1 MNHDHALPQIA
12 ANIRAVGR
20 HERTVLTQEAFELF
34 ISPSADEWLSFA
46 TPLLASP
53 VGGSW
58 ATAVADLQA
67 AFATYGRRP
76 RLEYIADL
84 HPTLAP
90 ALEAAGLVCQSNN
103 PIMWLAT
110 AELAPPPQPFPPAR
124 YQRLTAEDEP
134 LLRSYL
140 RQQSIAFGGT
150 GGDDS
155 YGWLPTMQSGLANGL
170 VWGAV
175 LAQGDGLVSGAV
187 IQMGNGLGE
196 LAGVWTAPE
205 WRGRGLAYAVCQQLL
220 AEYTAAGYAGCWLS
234 AAEGAQRLYEK
245 LGFAVV
251 GTQLNY
257 GMANDT

>member
-1 MNHDHALPQIA
+1 MKHNHALHQIE

-20 HERTVLTQEAFELF
+20 QERTVLTQEAFELF

-53 VGGSW
+53 AGGSW

-67 AFATYGRRP
+67 AFATHGRRP

-90 ALEAAGLVCQSNN
+90 ALEEGGLVCQSNN
-103 PIMWLAT
+103 PVMWLAT
-110 AELAPPPQPFPPAR
+110 AELAPSPQPFPAAR
-124 YQRLTAEDEP
+124 YQRLTAEGEP
-134 LLRSYL
+134 LLRAYL
-140 RQQSIAFGGT
+140 GQQSIAFGGT

-155 YGWLPTMQSGLANGL
+155 LGWLPTLQSGLAKGV

-175 LAQGDGLVSGAV
+175 LAQADGLVSGAV

-196 LAGVWTAPE
+196 LAGVWTALE

-220 AEYTAAGYAGCWLS
+220 SEYAAVGYVGCWLS

-245 LGFAVV
+245 LGFGVV

-257 GMANDT
+257 GLAN